1 MMAESARTA
10 EMYRGGL
17 DHEEESSM
25 PRSLQE
31 SYNASRSSES
41 AKISDEEGIEYDQ
54 EALGDAIEA
63 YENFDAENSQALD
76 EFGELFG

>member
-1 MMAESARTA
+1 MTESARTRQ
-10 EMYRGGL
+10 MYQGDLNPDQGDR
-17 DHEEESSM
+17 M